1 MNDSG
6 KYTILIADDEIL
18 IIRSIM
24 NILIRNNNYI
34 ILSTENGK
42 KACEIALKNSP
53 DLIIMD
59 WQMPVMNGL
68 EATKQLKQNDLTKNI
83 PIIIATGAMIESS
96 YLSTAFLA
104 GAVDFIRKPIDEN
117 ELISRVANMLQ
128 LSQAYL
134 KIEHQNIVLQSQLTS
149 KLINIQQL
157 NELKSE
163 VISQLNIIK
172 KQAIA
177 TENNQLNE
185 AILKTERLLYSKLF
199 QLKWEDFELHF
210 QKIYP
215 GFYTNIKSN
224 QGSYTANELR
234 LCSFLKLNMSNKEIS
249 LITYTSPDSV
259 NTARKRLKK
268 KLGLLPDESLQSF
281 IQCL

>member
-6 KYTILIADDEIL
+6 KYTILIVDDEIF
-18 IIRSIM
+18 IIKSIM
-24 NILIRNNNYI
+24 NILIKNNDYE
-34 ILSTENGK
+34 ILSTGNGK
-42 KACEIALKNSP
+42 TACEIAIKEIP

-68 EATKQLKQNDLTKNI
+68 EATKQLKQNNLTKNI
-83 PIIIATGAMIESS
+83 PIIISTGIMIES
-96 YLSTAFLA
+96 YNLSTALMA
-104 GAVDFIRKPIDEN
+104 GAVDFIRKPIDEI

-134 KIEHQNIVLQSQLTS
+134 KIEQKNILLQNQLTS

-163 VISQLNIIK
+163 VIGQLTIIK
-172 KQAIA
+172 RQVTS
-177 TENNQLNE
+177 TENGQLNE
-185 AILKTERLLYSKLF
+185 AIQKTERLLYSKLF

-210 QKIYP
+210 QTIFP
-215 GFYTNIKSN
+215 EFYKKIKSYL
-224 QGSYTANELR
+224 GSYTVNELR
-234 LCSFLKLNMSNKEIS
+234 LCSFLKLNMSNKDIS
-249 LITYTSPDSV
+249 NITYTSPDSV

-281 IQCL
+281 IQNL